1 MKTFK
6 KAIVVSQSSSK
17 AKVQVFVKDRRWW
30 GFFLTGIVLLIST
43 GCATVPITQRQQL
56 SLVSEETLVAASQ
69 QQYEEFLA
77 THDVIRNTP
86 ESEMVQRVGERIR
99 RAVEQFMSRRN
110 QSEQLAGY
118 DWEFNLA
125 ASDEANAWAMPGGKV
140 TVYRGILPITQTE
153 AGLAAVMA
161 HEVAHVIARHS
172 NERMSQQL
180 VTQMGGQALSAV
192 LTSQPEVAQNLL
204 MQVFGIGTTFGVTLP
219 HNRMQESEADHLG
232 LIFMAMAGY
241 DPQAA
246 VEVWQR
252 MARQQGRASVPEFLS
267 THPADETRIR
277 EIQEKL
283 PEAMQYYQPR

>member
-6 KAIVVSQSSSK
+6 RSIIVSEFPRGK
-17 AKVQVFVKDRRWW
+17 AKILTKNRQWW
-30 GFFLTGIVLLIST
+30 RLFLTGIVLLILT

-56 SLVSEETLVAASQ
+56 SLVSEETLVSASQ

-77 THDVIRNTP
+77 THDVIRNTQ
-86 ESEMVQRVGERIR
+86 ESKMVQRVGERIR
-99 RAVEQFMSRRN
+99 RAVEEFMSSRN
-110 QSEQLAGY
+110 QADQLAGY
-118 DWEFNLA
+118 EWEFNLA
-125 ASDEANAWAMPGGKV
+125 DSDEANAWAMPGGKV
-140 TVYRGILPITQTE
+140 TVYRGILPITKTE
-153 AGLAAVMA
+153 DGLAAVMA

-204 MQVFGIGTTFGVTLP
+204 MQVFGIGTAVGVTLP
-219 HNRMQESEADHLG
+219 HNRLQESEADHLG

-252 MARQQGRASVPEFLS
+252 MAQQQGRARVPEFLS

-277 EIQEKL
+277 EIREKL
-283 PEAMQYYQPR
+283 PEAMRYYQPR